1 MGILDLLQTAAAVVL
16 AAPIA
21 MLGVAYL
28 LDGRVL
34 GGAFILVAILLVV
47 VQRILLTPED
57 VSLGLASD
65 VTEQVVLD
73 PADTDQEENGVGEDE

>member
-28 LDGRVL
+28 LDGRIL
-34 GGAFILVAILLVV
+34 GGAFILVAILLVG

-57 VSLGLASD
+57 ISLGLASD

-73 PADTDQEENGVGEDE
+73 PGDTDEEENGVEEDE

>member
-21 MLGVAYL
+21 MLGMAYL
-28 LDGRVL
+28 LDGRAL

-47 VQRILLTPED
+47 IQRILLTPED
-57 VSLGLASD
+57 ISLGLASE
-65 VTEQVVLD
+65 VTEKVVLD
-73 PADTDQEENGVGEDE
+73 PAETEQDATADDE

>member
-28 LDGRVL
+28 LDGRLL
-34 GGAFILVAILLVV
+34 GGAFVVVAILLVV

-57 VSLGLASD
+57 LSLGLASE

-73 PADTDQEENGVGEDE
+73 PTDADHEENGTNEDE